1 MGQSRYERLP
11 KSQNW
16 QNVVAVLSSPKTS
29 VAQVAGATAK
39 ACRAALR
46 RHSDDVVL
54 VHAVYLLAHLPLAAR
69 QEKAKQFLAGAG
81 IEPDAL
87 SSPTLLID
95 EVTEFLQRQNF
106 NNSEPSFVTE
116 IAQSA
121 FQETLA
127 KLMTESNLDLFAD
140 ERGQTEKVLAANGTP
155 RGFAKAARLFFTS
168 FFHRTLSYFL
178 SKETVNTLGKG
189 ERFDSPESLQRFS
202 GELRRYCWESSEII
216 DSFAEEWFS
225 KYKWQEKLDFE
236 HFSNFTWATLKK
248 FSAEIGR
255 EHEEA

>member
-39 ACRAALR
+39 ACRIALR

-54 VHAVYLLAHLPLAAR
+54 IHAVYLLAHLPLAAR
-69 QEKAKQFLAGAG
+69 QEKARQFLGGAG
-81 IEPDAL
+81 IEPDAF
-87 SSPTLLID
+87 SSPASLIA
-95 EVTEFLQRQNF
+95 EVTAFLQRQNV
-106 NNSEPSFVTE
+106 NNPEPSFVTE

-127 KLMTESNLDLFAD
+127 KLMTDSNLDLFTD
-140 ERGQTEKVLAANGTP
+140 EKGQTEKVLAAHGTP
-155 RGFAKAARLFFTS
+155 RGFAKAARFFFTS

-189 ERFDSPESLQRFS
+189 ERFESLDSLQRFS

-225 KYKWQEKLDFE
+225 KYRWQEKLDFE

-255 EHEEA
+255 EHEAA

>member
-16 QNVVAVLSSPKTS
+16 QAVVSVLAAPKTT
-29 VAQVAGATAK
+29 VAEVAGATAR
-39 ACRAALR
+39 ACRSALK
-46 RHSDDVVL
+46 RHSSDPVL

-69 QEKAKQFLAGAG
+69 QGKTQGFLGEVGVESA
-81 IEPDAL
+81 AL
-87 SSPTLLID
+87 SSPAQLMSEL
-95 EVTEFLQRQNF
+95 TEFLQKQNF
-106 NNSEPSFVTE
+106 NNPEPSFVTE

-121 FQETLA
+121 FQEALT
-127 KLMTESNLDLFAD
+127 KLVSESNLDLFAD
-140 ERGQTEKVLAANGTP
+140 EKEQTEKALAEYGTP
-155 RGFAKAARLFFTS
+155 NGFAKVARFFFTA

-178 SKETVNTLGKG
+178 SKETVNTVGKDG
-189 ERFDSPESLQRFS
+189 RFDSLDSLQRFS
-202 GELRRYCWESSEII
+202 GELRRYCWESSKII

-248 FSAEIGR
+248 FSSEIGR
-255 EHEEA
+255 EHE

>member
-29 VAQVAGATAK
+29 VAQVAGATAR
-39 ACRAALR
+39 ACRTALKR
-46 RHSDDVVL
+46 QSSDVVL

-69 QEKAKQFLAGAG
+69 QEKAERFLGDVG
-81 IEPDAL
+81 IEPNAL

-95 EVTEFLQRQNF
+95 EVTAFLQRQNF
-106 NNSEPSFVTE
+106 NNPEPSFVTE

-140 ERGQTEKVLAANGTP
+140 ERGQTEKVLAVHGTP
-155 RGFAKAARLFFTS
+155 RGFAKAARFFFTS
-168 FFHRTLSYFL
+168 FFYRTLSYFL
-178 SKETVNTLGKG
+178 SKETVNTLGKN
-189 ERFDSPESLQRFS
+189 ERFESLDSFQRFS

-248 FSAEIGR
+248 LSAEIGR
-255 EHEEA
+255 EHERA